1 MIIDINIVCEINLKS
16 VKVYVRKGIVL
27 FYIEKYKE
35 VYIIFKVVEIF
46 DFDDK
51 VIKIWVRKCEV
62 ELDILGKDI
71 GEDKFM
77 ELIVGILKGEIE
89 VLKLKEELKVLV
101 VVLS

>member
-27 FYIEKYKE
+27 FNFEKYKE

-62 ELDILGKDI
+62 ELDILG
-71 GEDKFM
+71 EDKFM

-89 VLKLKEELKVLV
+89 ILKLKEELKVLV